1 MRTQNSGLRTH
12 NPETVIQDLGPA
24 AQYLGPRIWD
34 PGPETSKFTTH
45 DIEPVTPG
53 PAPIN

>member
-1 MRTQNSGLRTH
+1 MRTQNSRLRTH
-12 NPETVIQDLGPA
+12 NPETMIQDLGPA

-34 PGPETSKFTTH
+34 PGPETSRFTTH

-53 PAPIN
+53 RAPIN